1 MLAHLG
7 FESEAQYLS
16 LEPRVLFLQDF
27 IIVCFRL
34 LSIV

>member
-7 FESEAQYLS
+7 SESEAQHLS

-27 IIVCFRL
+27 IIAWFRL
-34 LSIV
+34 LGIV